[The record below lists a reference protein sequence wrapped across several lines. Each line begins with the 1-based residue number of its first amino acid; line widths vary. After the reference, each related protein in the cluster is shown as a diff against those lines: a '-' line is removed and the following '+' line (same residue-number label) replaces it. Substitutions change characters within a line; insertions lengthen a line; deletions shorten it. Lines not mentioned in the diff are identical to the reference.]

1 MEKLKVKCKFKAQ
14 TPTWP
19 PGVNNMG
26 YTGQLSEQGLYKARP
41 EL

>member
-1 MEKLKVKCKFKAQ
+1 MEKLKVKCKFKAG

-26 YTGQLSEQGLYKARP
+26 YTVALRATLRARAI
-41 EL
+41 